1 MFIANSPSSKESMFN
16 YEISVLVYH
25 SNKLKFCHQL
35 KSERVWEQAT
45 VACTPSLFDLSI
57 LHCLSSASTCSIANK
72 YYCVRSYQLD
82 LSREAVDHNLQGVP
96 NIRV

>member
-1 MFIANSPSSKESMFN
+1 MFN
-16 YEISVLVYH
+16 YEITVLVYH

-57 LHCLSSASTCSIANK
+57 LHCLSSASTCAIANEH
-72 YYCVRSYQLD
+72 YYCVESYQSD
-82 LSREAVDHNLQGVP
+82 LSRGAVDHNLQGVP
-96 NIRV
+96 NTRV

>member
-1 MFIANSPSSKESMFN
+1 MFN

-45 VACTPSLFDLSI
+45 VACTPSLFNLSI
-57 LHCLSSASTCSIANK
+57 LHCLSWASTCAIVNE
-72 YYCVRSYQLD
+72 YYCVASYQLD
-82 LSREAVDHNLQGVP
+82 LSRGAVDHNLQGVP